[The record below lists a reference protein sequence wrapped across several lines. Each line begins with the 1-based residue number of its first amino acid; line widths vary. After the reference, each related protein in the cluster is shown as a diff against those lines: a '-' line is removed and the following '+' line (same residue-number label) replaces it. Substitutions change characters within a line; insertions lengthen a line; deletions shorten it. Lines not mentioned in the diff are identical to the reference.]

1 MKSQKQPYEAFTFIE
16 YRYFLML
23 RACFVL
29 AIQMQAVVVGWQV
42 YELSGKNAFMLGMIG
57 LTEAIPSIGVALYA
71 GYLADVYSRKRIIQ
85 IAITILF
92 VASLLLT
99 ILSFD
104 ISIFVKVENQNSFKL
119 YPIFIII
126 FITGLARGFI
136 SPANFGLMSQVVS
149 AKALP
154 NAISWNST
162 IWEGST
168 VLGPIFAGLIYG
180 YLGVEI
186 AYILQTILLFGAVV
200 AISLIKNKPVATERK
215 AGESIMDKISVGL
228 KFVFSTPI
236 LLGAISLDLFAVL
249 FGGAV
254 ALLPAFAS
262 DILHVGAIGLGF
274 LRASS
279 GIGAVCTAVVLAYY
293 PITKNAGRIMLAC
306 VAGFGCCMIGF
317 GLSTNFYLSMFF
329 LFLSGVL
336 DSVSVII
343 RSNIAQLYTP
353 ADMKGRVSAVN
364 SMFISSSNE
373 LGAFES
379 GLMAHYLSLVPSVLF
394 GGSMTLLVVL
404 IAFIF
409 AKDLRKLSFEK

>member
-1 MKSQKQPYEAFTFIE
+1 MLLENKQTEKKKPYEAFEFLE
-16 YRYFLML
+16 YRYFLIL

-29 AIQMQAVVVGWQV
+29 AIQMQAVIVGWQM
-42 YELSGKNAFMLGMIG
+42 YELSGKNTLMLGMIG
-57 LTEAIPSIGVALYA
+57 LAEAIPSIGVALYA
-71 GYLADVYSRKRIIQ
+71 GYLADMHSRKRIIQ
-85 IAITILF
+85 IAILVLF
-92 VASLLLT
+92 LATFTLT
-99 ILSFD
+99 LLSFEGATFSTNTK
-104 ISIFVKVENQNSFKL
+104 IYAIFV
-119 YPIFIII
+119 II
-126 FITGLARGFI
+126 FITGLARGFV

-149 AKALP
+149 EKALP

-162 IWEGST
+162 VWEGST
-168 VLGPIFAGLIYG
+168 VLGPIVAGLVYG

-186 AYILQTILLFGAVV
+186 AYIIQTILLFGAVV
-200 AISLIKNKPVATERK
+200 AITLIKNRPASAQRNNN
-215 AGESIMDKISVGL
+215 ESLFVKLSAGL

-262 DILHVGAIGLGF
+262 DVLKVGAVGLGF

-279 GIGAVCTAVVLAYY
+279 GVGAVVTAIILAYY
-293 PITKNAGRIMLAC
+293 PIKHNAGHILLAC
-306 VAGFGCCMIGF
+306 VAGFGFCIIGF

-329 LFLSGVL
+329 LFMSGIL

-343 RSNIAQLYTP
+343 RSNIAQIYTP

-364 SMFISSSNE
+364 SMFIASSNE
-373 LGAFES
+373 IGAFES
-379 GLMAHYLSLVPSVLF
+379 GLVAHYFMLVPSVIF

-409 AKDLRKLSFEK
+409 AKDLRKLKFD

>member
-1 MKSQKQPYEAFTFIE
+1 MQDKNNPYEAFAFVE
-16 YRYFLML
+16 YRYFLTL

-29 AIQMQAVVVGWQV
+29 AIQMQAVIVGWQV
-42 YELSGKNAFMLGMIG
+42 YKLSGNSPFMLGMIG
-57 LTEAIPSIGVALYA
+57 LTEALPSIGVSLYA
-71 GYLADVYSRKRIIQ
+71 GYLADMYNRKRIIS
-85 IAITILF
+85 ISIIVLF
-92 VASLLLT
+92 VASLMLT

-104 ISIFVKVENQNSFKL
+104 ALNVLKINKL
-119 YPIFIII
+119 YPIFVII

-136 SPANFGLMSQVVS
+136 SPANFGLLSQVVPT
-149 AKALP
+149 KALP

-162 IWEGST
+162 IWEGSM
-168 VLGPIFAGLIYG
+168 VIGPIVAGLLYG
-180 YLGVEI
+180 YLGVQV
-186 AYILQTILLFGAVV
+186 AYIVQTVLLFLAVIAISFIKSKPVV
-200 AISLIKNKPVATERK
+200 AKKT
-215 AGESIMDKISVGL
+215 AGEGFISKLSVGL

-262 DILHVGAIGLGF
+262 DILHVGEIGLGF

-279 GIGAVCTAVVLAYY
+279 GIGAVLTAVVLAYY
-293 PITKNAGRIMLAC
+293 PIGKGAGHLLLAC
-306 VAGFGCCMIGF
+306 VAGFGLCIIGF

-329 LFLSGVL
+329 LFLSGIL

-343 RSNIAQLYTP
+343 RSNIAQIYTP

-379 GLMAHYLSLVPSVLF
+379 GLMAHYLMLVPSVLF
-394 GGSMTLLVVL
+394 GGSMTLLVVV
-404 IAFIF
+404 ITFIF
-409 AKDLRKLSFEK
+409 AKDLRNLSFEKKKEN